1 MAFGKNNLQ
10 EFTMD
15 LQQRLT
21 EAMKEAMKAKQTE
34 RLGVIRLIRTAV
46 KNAEIDQRKEMDDDA
61 IIAVMSTLLKQRR
74 ESAQIYRDN
83 ERLDLAEK
91 EEREIEVLQE
101 FLPQAL
107 SEEEIKQ
114 LIAQAVAEV
123 GATSMKEM
131 GAVMKL
137 VTAQTVG
144 RADGRQ
150 VSELVKA
157 SLMNG

>member
-1 MAFGKNNLQ
+1 
-10 EFTMD
+10 MD

-61 IIAVMSTLLKQRR
+61 IIVVMSTLLKQRR

>member
-1 MAFGKNNLQ
+1 
-10 EFTMD
+10 MD

-34 RLGVIRLIRTAV
+34 RLSVIRLIRTAV

-83 ERLDLAEK
+83 DRLDLAEK

-107 SEEEIKQ
+107 TEEELKQ
-114 LIAQAVAEV
+114 LIAAAITEV

-131 GAVMKL
+131 GAVMKV

-144 RADGRQ
+144 RADGRV

-157 SLMNG
+157 SLMNR

>member
-1 MAFGKNNLQ
+1 
-10 EFTMD
+10 MD

-34 RLGVIRLIRTAV
+34 RLGVIRLIRTAI

-107 SEEEIKQ
+107 TEEELKE
-114 LIAQAVAEV
+114 LIAAAIAEV

-131 GAVMKL
+131 GAVMKK

-157 SLMNG
+157 SLMNR

>member
-1 MAFGKNNLQ
+1 
-10 EFTMD
+10 MD

-83 ERLDLAEK
+83 DRLDLAEK

>member
-1 MAFGKNNLQ
+1 
-10 EFTMD
+10 MD

-83 ERLDLAEK
+83 DRLDLAEK

-107 SEEEIKQ
+107 SEEELKA
-114 LIAQAVAEV
+114 LIAEAIAEV

-131 GAVMKL
+131 GAVMKK

-144 RADGRQ
+144 RADGRV

-157 SLMNG
+157 SLMNR

>member
-1 MAFGKNNLQ
+1 
-10 EFTMD
+10 MD

>member
-1 MAFGKNNLQ
+1 
-10 EFTMD
+10 MD
-15 LQQRLT
+15 LQQRLN

-34 RLGVIRLIRTAV
+34 RLGVIRLIRTAI
-46 KNAEIDQRKEMDDDA
+46 KNAEIDQRKEMDDAA

-107 SEEEIKQ
+107 TEEELKQ
-114 LIAQAVAEV
+114 LVEATIAEV

-131 GAVMKL
+131 GAVMKK
-137 VTAQTVG
+137 VTGQTVG

-157 SLMNG
+157 CLMNR

>member
-1 MAFGKNNLQ
+1 
-10 EFTMD
+10 MD

-34 RLGVIRLIRTAV
+34 RLGVIRLIRTAI

-83 ERLDLAEK
+83 DRLDLAEK

-107 SEEEIKQ
+107 TEEELKQ
-114 LIAQAVAEV
+114 LVEAAIAEV

-131 GAVMKL
+131 GMVMKT

-144 RADGRQ
+144 RADGRV

-157 SLMNG
+157 SLMNR

>member
-1 MAFGKNNLQ
+1 
-10 EFTMD
+10 MD

-34 RLGVIRLIRTAV
+34 RLGVIRLIRTAI

-83 ERLDLAEK
+83 DRLDLAEK

-107 SEEEIKQ
+107 TEEELKQ
-114 LIAQAVAEV
+114 LIAAAIAEV
-123 GATSMKEM
+123 GASSMKEM
-131 GAVMKL
+131 GAVMKA

-144 RADGRQ
+144 RADGRV

-157 SLMNG
+157 SLMNR